1 MNINEATNVSI
12 DLILYEKPLNLSQKY
27 FQPAKMFRNHFAWR
41 VIPINVYRWWLLFHF
56 KLFVHYHLFFMNRT
70 QKICTFNNGEME
82 WLEPHVCAHK
92 QKKHHQNKVKIFA
105 VFMFNCI
112 YARRWRSAIKMNEK
126 KNTHQTSRSKCNNGL
141 KWFVHT
147 EKNRIYIHH
156 MQKSKGNSWKTK
168 DERKRTNKSHTHD
181 VQINN
186 NCVCYL

>member
-1 MNINEATNVSI
+1 MCTGG
-12 DLILYEKPLNLSQKY
+12 DFCFTLNSSSTITFFLWTERKRYVLSTTVKWNGWNR
-27 FQPAKMFRNHFAWR
+27 M
-41 VIPINVYRWWLLFHF
+41 
-56 KLFVHYHLFFMNRT
+56 FVHIN
-70 QKICTFNNGEME
+70 K
-82 WLEPHVCAHK
+82 
-92 QKKHHQNKVKIFA
+92 KKHHQNKVKIFA

-112 YARRWRSAIKMNEK
+112 YARRWRSAIKMNE